1 MPAFI
6 GISFAILLILGVP
19 IGFSIGITS
28 LLSIFKSNMPV
39 LLNIMPQRFFS
50 GIDMFPI
57 MAMPFFMIAGE
68 LMNRCKITDSLIKF
82 SNILVGHIRGGLAH
96 ANIVASIFF
105 AGITGAAVAD
115 SAAIGSVLIPAMV
128 DDGYDE
134 DFSAAITAASSIIG
148 PIIPPST
155 IMVIYGSIMGVSIAG
170 LFAAGIIPGLLI
182 GLFLMIM
189 TYIISVKRNYPKSEK
204 RASFKEIWAVFKK
217 SILALIMPFI
227 ILGGILSGYFTP
239 TEAAAVSVF
248 YAFIIGFFVTKT
260 LKVSELPEIFLKT
273 AKNTGII
280 FLIMSSASIL
290 SFFLASERIPE
301 LLANMMLSITEN
313 PYLILFFIN
322 ILLLVVGMFMDITA
336 ALLILAPILHPV
348 AVSLGIHPLHF
359 AIVMVVNLNL
369 GLMTPPLG
377 ACLFVVCGITNK
389 TLEEVSKEIFPFIIM
404 ELLVLFIITF
414 FPALTM
420 FVPKLIGLV

>member
-1 MPAFI
+1 
-6 GISFAILLILGVP
+6 
-19 IGFSIGITS
+19 
-28 LLSIFKSNMPV
+28 
-39 LLNIMPQRFFS
+39 
-50 GIDMFPI
+50 
-57 MAMPFFMIAGE
+57 
-68 LMNRCKITDSLIKF
+68 
-82 SNILVGHIRGGLAH
+82 
-96 ANIVASIFF
+96 
-105 AGITGAAVAD
+105 
-115 SAAIGSVLIPAMV
+115 
-128 DDGYDE
+128 
-134 DFSAAITAASSIIG
+134 
-148 PIIPPST
+148 
-155 IMVIYGSIMGVSIAG
+155 
-170 LFAAGIIPGLLI
+170 
-182 GLFLMIM
+182 M

>member
-6 GISFAILLILGVP
+6 GIAFAILLIFGVP
-19 IGFSIGITS
+19 IGFSLGVTS
-28 LLSIFKSNMPV
+28 LFAIFKANMPI
-39 LLNIMPQRFFS
+39 LLNIMPQRFFA

-68 LMNRCKITDSLIKF
+68 LMNRCKITDSLIGF
-82 SNILVGHIRGGLAH
+82 ANSLVGHIRGGLAH

-128 DDGYDE
+128 QDGYDE

-170 LFAAGIIPGLLI
+170 LFAAGIVPGILI

-189 TYIISVKRNYPKSEK
+189 TYFISVKRNYPKKEK
-204 RASFKEIWAVFKK
+204 MDSPKEMWVVFKK
-217 SILALIMPFI
+217 SILALILPII
-227 ILGGILSGYFTP
+227 ILGGILGGFFTP
-239 TEAAAVSVF
+239 TEAAAVSVL

-260 LKVSELPEIFLKT
+260 LKISDLPEIFLNC

-280 FLIMSSASIL
+280 FLIMSAASIL
-290 SFFLASERIPE
+290 SFFLASERVPE
-301 LLANMMLSITEN
+301 LLADMMLSITKN
-313 PYLILFFIN
+313 PYIILFLIN
-322 ILLLVVGMFMDITA
+322 LLLLIVGMFMDITA
-336 ALLILAPILHPV
+336 ALLILAPILHPI
-348 AVSLGIHPLHF
+348 AVNLGIHPLHF
-359 AIVMVVNLNL
+359 AIIMVVNLNL

-377 ACLFVVCGITNK
+377 ACLFVVCGITNR
-389 TLEEVSKEIFPFIIM
+389 TLEEIAREIFPFIFM
-404 ELLVLFIITF
+404 EILVLFIITF
-414 FPALTM
+414 APQITM
-420 FVPKLIGLV
+420 FIPRLLGFA